1 MDGSREMEEE
11 KLEEMMAEEWGE
23 NEELDEDG
31 EEDDEEERNDN
42 ERLSSIQWGGEDIVQ
57 PASKVR
63 RRTFFDIF
71 EDVDQFD
78 DGESFHRDITIIL
91 ILSK

>member
-23 NEELDEDG
+23 NGELDEDG
-31 EEDDEEERNDN
+31 EEDEEERNDN

-78 DGESFHRDITIIL
+78 DGESLHRDITIIL

>member
-23 NEELDEDG
+23 NGELDEDG
-31 EEDDEEERNDN
+31 EEDEEERNAN

-57 PASKVR
+57 PGSKVR

-78 DGESFHRDITIIL
+78 EGESLHRDITIIL
-91 ILSK
+91 ILWN